1 MGRQPLLK
9 WDHLS
14 NLIDP
19 KCSLHPNSVARHCS
33 LNGLDMT
40 WTFSAQEASDD
51 QSRGSTLGWQLAAL
65 SQYSLQIIQAMT
77 GIMVWGLLIGQLC
90 VSIWH
95 GIYFGSNIHQPWQVG
110 GIFKAPGR
118 TGRWL
123 QCTAWSFSGSS
134 RNTWTLISQ
143 TSALRRCPFLSGQ
156 GSEKSHAL
164 RNDVTASKPVF
175 GPSTI
180 ANSKRLS
187 EVSEL
192 SRMPAP
198 LQPAGV
204 LISGNGSYSWQP
216 TWYVNQPKLPWNII
230 EYGEDIC
237 IINPHLYYVSMSFS
251 TYICPEI

>member
-19 KCSLHPNSVARHCS
+19 KCSLHPNSVAWHCR
-33 LNGLDMT
+33 LKGLDITCML
-40 WTFSAQEASDD
+40 SAQEASDD
-51 QSRGSTLGWQLAAL
+51 QSCGSTLGWQLAAL
-65 SQYSLQIIQAMT
+65 SQYSLQIVQAMT

-90 VSIWH
+90 IRVWH
-95 GIYFGSNIHQPWQVG
+95 GIYFGSNIRQPWRVG
-110 GIFKAPGR
+110 GICKAPGR
-118 TGRWL
+118 TRRCF

-164 RNDVTASKPVF
+164 GNAVTASKPVF

-180 ANSKRLS
+180 ANSKRLP

-204 LISGNGSYSWQP
+204 LIRGNGSYSWQP
-216 TWYVNQPKLPWNII
+216 ARYVNQPKLLWNII
-230 EYGEDIC
+230 EYGEDMHHKPVPFLC
-237 IINPHLYYVSMSFS
+237 FHVL
-251 TYICPEI
+251 